1 MVKARDSTQ
10 SGHTPMMRQY
20 LEIKSLHPDTLV
32 FYRMGDF
39 YELFYAD
46 AEKASRLLDIT
57 LTTRGQSA
65 GRPIPMAGVPAHSVD
80 QYLTRLLRQ
89 REPVAICEQVGVAGK
104 SKGPVERKVIR
115 VITPGTLTDEN
126 LLDERLENSIAAVYV
141 DGSKCG
147 LAVLEVSSGRFYACE
162 LPDPTELSNELERTA
177 PAELLYPEEADPD
190 LYPRIK
196 SISSRNIPSWYYDLN
211 RASQRLCEVF
221 GTHDLKAFGSNDYPT
236 ATSAAGAL
244 VQYVQDVH
252 ENALAHV
259 DGLKIE
265 NYSNHVLLDASTRRN
280 LEVERS
286 HGAGGQSLLHLFDR
300 CATSMGSRQLRRWIT
315 RPTRDRHE
323 LNIRNDSVEELL
335 DNRTA
340 EIFERLR
347 QIGDLE
353 RILSRVA
360 IGSARPF
367 DLVRLRQGY
376 RALPELVDK
385 LKNYNSERLIQISRL
400 AGPEPE
406 TLGLLDRAIDDEPA
420 AQLRDGGVIRTGFDR
435 ELDEL
440 RELQTSSTARLLEFE
455 KMEQENS
462 AIRGL
467 KVKFNRVHGYYIE
480 IPRSRTDDA
489 PAHYH
494 RKQTLKNVERY
505 STDELKSFED
515 RLLGAKEKGLARER
529 LLYDRVLTQL
539 QPAISRLQR
548 GAQAL
553 SELDVLDTFA
563 RRAEELRL
571 CRPQLTS
578 ESVLQI
584 KAGRHPVVE
593 HSQDEPF
600 INNDLELGPH
610 NRMLMITGPN
620 MGGKST
626 YMRQTALIVLLAHTG
641 SFVPADEAIIG
652 PVSQIFTRIGA
663 SDDLTGGRSTFM
675 VEMTEMAY
683 ILRNATRD
691 SLVLVDEIGRGTSTF
706 DGLAL
711 AWSCALD
718 LAERVQSFSLFSTH
732 YFELTSL
739 PESSG
744 NMDNVHLDA
753 IEHDGEVVFLYE
765 VKPGPA
771 NQSYGLQVA
780 RLAGI
785 PESILIDAKQRLSN
799 LEQGHLQDISKQT
812 DQLTIFSD
820 PDREPLKRLRQ
831 YLEGIDPESIS
842 PRDALDRLYE
852 LRRLLEQ
859 NGSDA

>member
-1 MVKARDSTQ
+1 MTKASDPTRTT
-10 SGHTPMMRQY
+10 HTPMMRQY

-32 FYRMGDF
+32 FYRMGEF

-65 GRPIPMAGVPAHSVD
+65 GKPIPMAGVPAHSVD
-80 QYLTRLLRQ
+80 QYLARLLRE
-89 REPVAICEQVGVAGK
+89 RESVAICEQVGIPGK
-104 SKGPVERKVIR
+104 SKGPVDRKVVRI
-115 VITPGTLTDEN
+115 ITPGTLTDEN
-126 LLDERLENSIAAVYV
+126 LLDERQENSIAAVYV
-141 DGSKCG
+141 NGLICG
-147 LAVLEVSSGRFYACE
+147 FAVLEVSSGRFYASD
-162 LPDPTELSNELERTA
+162 LPDTTELRNELERLA
-177 PAELLYPEEADPD
+177 PAELLYPDDADPD
-190 LYPRIK
+190 LYPQIK
-196 SISSRNIPSWYYDLN
+196 SISSCKIPAWYYEIG
-211 RASQRLCEVF
+211 RATERLCDVF
-221 GTHDLKAFGSNDYPT
+221 GTHDLKPFGCSDYPT

-244 VQYVQDVH
+244 VQYVRDVH
-252 ENALAHV
+252 ENALVHV
-259 DGLKIE
+259 DGLRLE
-265 NYSNHVLLDASTRRN
+265 NYSNHVLLNASTRRN
-280 LEVERS
+280 LEVEKS
-286 HGAGGQSLLHLFDR
+286 HGTGSDSVLQLFDR

-315 RPTRDRHE
+315 RPTKDRNE
-323 LNIRNDSVEELL
+323 LNIRNDSVDELL
-335 DNRTA
+335 DHPTTDIY
-340 EIFERLR
+340 EHLR

-360 IGSARPF
+360 IGSAKPF

-376 RALPELVDK
+376 RALPKLVDRLRNYDSDR
-385 LKNYNSERLIQISRL
+385 LKQITSL
-400 AGPEPE
+400 AGPEAE
-406 TLGLLDRAIDDEPA
+406 TLGLLDQAIDDEPP
-420 AQLRDGGVIRTGFDR
+420 AQLRDGGVIRSGFDP

-440 RELQTSSTARLLEFE
+440 RELQSSSTACLLEFE
-455 KMEQENS
+455 KKEQANS

-480 IPRSRTDDA
+480 IPRSQTDDL
-489 PAHYH
+489 PTHYH

-539 QPAISRLQR
+539 QPTIPRLQR
-548 GAQAL
+548 GARAL
-553 SELDVLDTFA
+553 AELDVLDTFA
-563 RRAEELRL
+563 RRAVDLRL
-571 CRPQLTS
+571 CRPRLTS
-578 ESVLQI
+578 EPVLQI

-593 HSQDEPF
+593 HSLDAPF
-600 INNDLELGPH
+600 IANDLELDSH

-641 SFVPADEAIIG
+641 SFVPADEATIG
-652 PVSQIFTRIGA
+652 PVDQIFTRIGA
-663 SDDLTGGRSTFM
+663 SDDLAGGRSTFM

-683 ILRNATRD
+683 ILRNASRD

-718 LAERVQSFSLFSTH
+718 LAERAQSFSLFSTH

-739 PESSG
+739 PESSP
-744 NMDNVHLDA
+744 NMSNVHLDA

-765 VKPGPA
+765 VKSGPA

-785 PESILIDAKQRLSN
+785 PEPILADAKNRLSN
-799 LEQGHLQDISKQT
+799 LEHGHLKDIAEST
-812 DQLTIFSD
+812 DQLNIFPD
-820 PDREPLKRLRQ
+820 PENIPLGRLRAH
-831 YLEGIDPESIS
+831 LKELDPESIS

-852 LRRLLEQ
+852 LRQLLELADS
-859 NGSDA
+859 GS

>member
-1 MVKARDSTQ
+1 
-10 SGHTPMMRQY
+10 MMRQY

-32 FYRMGDF
+32 FYRMGEF

-65 GRPIPMAGVPAHSVD
+65 GKPIPMAGVPAHSVD
-80 QYLTRLLRQ
+80 QYLARLLRE
-89 REPVAICEQVGVAGK
+89 REPVAICEQVGVPGK
-104 SKGPVERKVIR
+104 SKGPVDRKVVR

-126 LLDERLENSIAAVYV
+126 LLDERQENSIAAVYV
-141 DGSKCG
+141 NGSIYG
-147 LAVLEVSSGRFYACE
+147 LAVLEVSSGRFYASD
-162 LPDPTELSNELERTA
+162 LPDTTELRNELERLA
-177 PAELLYPEEADPD
+177 PAELLYPDDADPD
-190 LYPRIK
+190 LYPQIK
-196 SISSRNIPSWYYDLN
+196 SISSCKVPAWYYEIG
-211 RASQRLCEVF
+211 RASERLCDVF
-221 GTHDLKAFGSNDYPT
+221 GTHDLKPFGCSDYPT

-244 VQYVQDVH
+244 VQYVRDVH
-252 ENALAHV
+252 ENALVHV
-259 DGLKIE
+259 DGLRIE

-280 LEVERS
+280 LEVEKS
-286 HGAGGQSLLHLFDR
+286 HGTDSDSVLQLFDR

-315 RPTRDRHE
+315 RPTKDRNE
-323 LNIRNDSVEELL
+323 LNIRNDSVGELL
-335 DNRTA
+335 DLRTI
-340 EIFERLR
+340 EIYEHLR

-360 IGSARPF
+360 IGSAKPF

-376 RALPELVDK
+376 RILPKLVDRLRHYDSDR
-385 LKNYNSERLIQISRL
+385 LKQVTSL

-406 TLGLLDRAIDDEPA
+406 TLELLDQAIDDEPP
-420 AQLRDGGVIRTGFDR
+420 AQLRDGGVIRTGFDP

-440 RELQTSSTARLLEFE
+440 RELQSSSTACLLEFE
-455 KMEQENS
+455 KKEQANS

-480 IPRSRTDDA
+480 IPRSQTDDL
-489 PAHYH
+489 PTHYH

-505 STDELKSFED
+505 STNELKSFED

-539 QPAISRLQR
+539 QPAIPRLQR
-548 GAQAL
+548 GARAL
-553 SELDVLDTFA
+553 AELDVLDTFA
-563 RRAEELRL
+563 RRAADLRL
-571 CRPQLTS
+571 CRPRLTS
-578 ESVLQI
+578 EPVLQI

-593 HSQDEPF
+593 HSLDAPF
-600 INNDLELGPH
+600 IANDLELDSH

-641 SFVPADEAIIG
+641 SFVPADEATIG
-652 PVSQIFTRIGA
+652 PVDQIFTRIGA
-663 SDDLTGGRSTFM
+663 SDDLAGGRSTFM

-683 ILRNATRD
+683 ILRNASRD

-739 PESSG
+739 PESSP
-744 NMDNVHLDA
+744 NMGNVHLDA

-785 PESILIDAKQRLSN
+785 PEPILADAKDRLSN
-799 LEQGHLQDISKQT
+799 LEHGHLKDIAEST
-812 DQLTIFSD
+812 DQLNIFPD
-820 PDREPLKRLRQ
+820 PENIPLGRLRAH
-831 YLEGIDPESIS
+831 LKELDPESIS

-852 LRRLLEQ
+852 LRQLLELADS
-859 NGSDA
+859 GS